1 MQFIVPIAI
10 GVFAGALGCGI
21 VEALVEKHAGAHR
34 GLILLGG
41 IAGGAIGAAD
51 LEITGAIGGAI
62 AGGIAAYFCGA
73 VLVGFV
79 GGFTPKPKRPDEQ
92 AAGQPG
98 PSPAAPSPAAPAVGA
113 FFGGL
118 VARLVGIA
126 LLVVL
131 AHETYWV
138 VNVGA
143 LAADHDVGA
152 LITRATYRG
161 DSRES
166 LRYDLR
172 NRRWVVAVFTARPLA
187 WCLSEEVADVNRGM
201 LQFVDFLNG
210 KGIQPEGPQGWKE
223 ILVGTAAEWFFQSD
237 NWLVEKA
244 ANRPLNMIG
253 AGICVATEQQLDEC
267 LAETWLLKYVPTE
280 KLLGKD
286 ESTREGETS

>member
-1 MQFIVPIAI
+1 MQFVVPIAI

-21 VEALVEKHAGAHR
+21 VEALVEKHPGAHR
-34 GLILLGG
+34 GLILLGAIG
-41 IAGGAIGAAD
+41 GGAIGAAD
-51 LEITGAIGGAI
+51 LELVGVLSGAV

-79 GGFTPKPKRPDEQ
+79 GAFTPRAKPPDEQ
-92 AAGQPG
+92 AAGQ
-98 PSPAAPSPAAPAVGA
+98 ADPSPAAPAVGA

-118 VARLVGIA
+118 LARLVGIA

-143 LAADHDVGA
+143 LAANHDIGA
-152 LITRATYRG
+152 MITQATYRG

-172 NRRWVVAVFTARPLA
+172 NRRWVVAVFTARPLR

-210 KGIQPEGPQGWKE
+210 KAIPPEGPQGWKE

-253 AGICVATEQQLDEC
+253 AGLCVATEQQLDEC
-267 LAETWLLKYVPTE
+267 LGKTWLLKYVPTE